1 MNIIHADIK
10 PGNFLL
16 VAGQLKLID
25 FGLAMEEIPGQSYVE
40 KQQMLGTKE
49 FMSPEVL
56 SAYKFENGEIDREAM
71 ANRDSIKYTKMVDIW
86 ALGIILYNIVYE
98 TQPFSNVPG
107 RLINSYSRRVID
119 IFAGGKNARIQ
130 AFANPDLPVEFSP
143 IDNIDPALLVRMVFE
158 LSPGSYFFCRTL

>member
-107 RLINSYSRRVID
+107 RHNYIY
-119 IFAGGKNARIQ
+119 
-130 AFANPDLPVEFSP
+130 
-143 IDNIDPALLVRMVFE
+143 
-158 LSPGSYFFCRTL
+158 TL